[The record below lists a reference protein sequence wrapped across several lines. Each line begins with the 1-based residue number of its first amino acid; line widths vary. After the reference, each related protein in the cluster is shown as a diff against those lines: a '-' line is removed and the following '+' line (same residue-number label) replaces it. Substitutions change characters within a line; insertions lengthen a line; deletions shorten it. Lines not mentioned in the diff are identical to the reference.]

1 MPSSRIPGRASPSR
15 SVIARPEAAIGRAQ
29 SHKTPAMFEGRFP
42 ELLIIFVVALV
53 VLGPHKLPQ
62 VAALI
67 GRWLGNA
74 RAMARQFR
82 DQLEEE
88 AQNMQR
94 DVYKRQQ
101 LPPGYARPRAL
112 RRA

>member
-1 MPSSRIPGRASPSR
+1 
-15 SVIARPEAAIGRAQ
+15 
-29 SHKTPAMFEGRFP
+29 MFEGRFP
-42 ELLIIFVVALV
+42 ELLIIFVVALI

-62 VAALI
+62 VAALV

-88 AQNMQR
+88 SQNLQR
-94 DVYKRQQ
+94 AATDKAAAAPMT
-101 LPPGYARPRAL
+101 PPTPQPPVSSDSATTDSPPPERGA
-112 RRA
+112 

>member
-1 MPSSRIPGRASPSR
+1 
-15 SVIARPEAAIGRAQ
+15 
-29 SHKTPAMFEGRFP
+29 MFEGRFP

-62 VAALI
+62 VAALV

-88 AQNMQR
+88 AQHLQR
-94 DVYKRQQ
+94 GAVDPTRPSA
-101 LPPGYARPRAL
+101 PPVTPVTPPVPAATDSATPDSASHERGA
-112 RRA
+112 

>member
-1 MPSSRIPGRASPSR
+1 
-15 SVIARPEAAIGRAQ
+15 
-29 SHKTPAMFEGRFP
+29 MFEGLFP

-53 VLGPHKLPQ
+53 VLGPQKLPQ
-62 VAALI
+62 VAALV

-88 AQNMQR
+88 AHNMQR
-94 DVYKRQQ
+94 PVVDPAPPTPATPP
-101 LPPGYARPRAL
+101 LPPQPLVTEYSATANPSSDERGA
-112 RRA
+112 

>member
-1 MPSSRIPGRASPSR
+1 
-15 SVIARPEAAIGRAQ
+15 
-29 SHKTPAMFEGRFP
+29 MFEGRFP
-42 ELLIIFVVALV
+42 EVLIIFVVALV

-62 VAALI
+62 VAALV

-88 AQNMQR
+88 ARNMQR
-94 DVYKRQQ
+94 PVVDPA
-101 LPPGYARPRAL
+101 PPAPVAPTPPVTAHPVVTEYPPTPTPSSDERGA
-112 RRA
+112 

>member
-1 MPSSRIPGRASPSR
+1 
-15 SVIARPEAAIGRAQ
+15 
-29 SHKTPAMFEGRFP
+29 MFEGRFP

-53 VLGPHKLPQ
+53 VLGPQKLPQ
-62 VAALI
+62 VAALV

-88 AQNMQR
+88 AHNMQR
-94 DVYKRQQ
+94 PVVDPAPPTPATPP
-101 LPPGYARPRAL
+101 LPPHPVVTEYSATPNPSSDERGA
-112 RRA
+112 

>member
-1 MPSSRIPGRASPSR
+1 
-15 SVIARPEAAIGRAQ
+15 
-29 SHKTPAMFEGRFP
+29 MFEGRFP

-88 AQNMQR
+88 AQNMQGPGV
-94 DVYKRQQ
+94 DPT
-101 LPPGYARPRAL
+101 PPPPPPPAAAPPPPQPSAATDSVTPDPASHERGA
-112 RRA
+112 

>member
-1 MPSSRIPGRASPSR
+1 
-15 SVIARPEAAIGRAQ
+15 
-29 SHKTPAMFEGRFP
+29 MFEGRFP

-62 VAALI
+62 VAALV

-94 DVYKRQQ
+94 PVVDPTR
-101 LPPGYARPRAL
+101 PPPPSPAAAPPPQPPAATDSATPDPASHERGA
-112 RRA
+112 

>member
-1 MPSSRIPGRASPSR
+1 
-15 SVIARPEAAIGRAQ
+15 
-29 SHKTPAMFEGRFP
+29 MFEGRFP

-62 VAALI
+62 VAALV

-88 AQNMQR
+88 AHNMQR
-94 DVYKRQQ
+94 PVVDPV
-101 LPPGYARPRAL
+101 PPTQTTPAPPVPAQPVVSEYSATPNPPSDERGA
-112 RRA
+112 

>member
-1 MPSSRIPGRASPSR
+1 
-15 SVIARPEAAIGRAQ
+15 
-29 SHKTPAMFEGRFP
+29 MFEGRFP

-53 VLGPHKLPQ
+53 VLGPQKLPQ
-62 VAALI
+62 VAALV

-88 AQNMQR
+88 AQHMQR
-94 DVYKRQQ
+94 PVVDPTR
-101 LPPGYARPRAL
+101 PPPPVTPTVSVAPPPPAAPDSATPDSASHERGA
-112 RRA
+112 

>member
-1 MPSSRIPGRASPSR
+1 
-15 SVIARPEAAIGRAQ
+15 
-29 SHKTPAMFEGRFP
+29 MFEGRFP

-53 VLGPHKLPQ
+53 VLGPQKLPQ
-62 VAALI
+62 VAALV

-88 AQNMQR
+88 AHNMQR
-94 DVYKRQQ
+94 PVVDPAPPTPATLPLP
-101 LPPGYARPRAL
+101 LPPHPVVTEYSATPNPSSDERGA
-112 RRA
+112 

>member
-1 MPSSRIPGRASPSR
+1 
-15 SVIARPEAAIGRAQ
+15 
-29 SHKTPAMFEGRFP
+29 MFEGRFP

-94 DVYKRQQ
+94 PVVDPTRPA
-101 LPPGYARPRAL
+101 PPAPPVTPPPAAAAPDSATPDPASHERGA
-112 RRA
+112 

>member
-1 MPSSRIPGRASPSR
+1 
-15 SVIARPEAAIGRAQ
+15 
-29 SHKTPAMFEGRFP
+29 MFEGRFP

-62 VAALI
+62 VAALV

-94 DVYKRQQ
+94 PVVDPTR
-101 LPPGYARPRAL
+101 PPPPAPLTPQAPAATDSVTPDSASHERGA
-112 RRA
+112 

>member
-1 MPSSRIPGRASPSR
+1 
-15 SVIARPEAAIGRAQ
+15 
-29 SHKTPAMFEGRFP
+29 MFEGRFP

-62 VAALI
+62 VAALV

-94 DVYKRQQ
+94 PVVDPTR
-101 LPPGYARPRAL
+101 PPPPAPAPAPLTPQAPAATDSVTPDSASHERGA
-112 RRA
+112 